1 MVAGDG
7 GGGGGCGLPF
17 VSLCLVFS
25 RAAQPAHTEL
35 LGWAGLGWAGLGWA
49 GESRFEEINLHI
61 NCY

>member
-1 MVAGDG
+1 MVVAG
-7 GGGGGCGLPF
+7 GGGGGGGGLPF

-25 RAAQPAHTEL
+25 RAAQPAHSEL
-35 LGWAGLGWAGLGWA
+35 LGWA